1 MKPIDLLLTAGT
13 MATVKIT
20 IVERIVR
27 EHVAENVEPQNIHLL
42 PTGMR
47 GIEIIYTFFC
57 SN

>member
-47 GIEIIYTFFC
+47 GIEIIYTFFLL
-57 SN
+57 